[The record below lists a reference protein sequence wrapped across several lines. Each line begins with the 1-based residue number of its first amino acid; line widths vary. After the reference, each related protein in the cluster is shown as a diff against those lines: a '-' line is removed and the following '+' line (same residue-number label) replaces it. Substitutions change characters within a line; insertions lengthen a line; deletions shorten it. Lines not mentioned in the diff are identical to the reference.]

1 MKDKGY
7 RIFVNWTKK
16 TDVFTNQKIFE
27 GTEKLDKLEL
37 GDLLKHCARHKNL
50 VTIGQISGIFVLLK
64 YFEFLKIAF
73 FVDYVDPTMKDPS
86 RALYESCSLSDG
98 IYTKNMLEFKLS
110 QFKMNQ
116 LDLVIP

>member
-1 MKDKGY
+1 
-7 RIFVNWTKK
+7 
-16 TDVFTNQKIFE
+16 
-27 GTEKLDKLEL
+27 
-37 GDLLKHCARHKNL
+37 
-50 VTIGQISGIFVLLK
+50 
-64 YFEFLKIAF
+64 
-73 FVDYVDPTMKDPS
+73 MKDPS

>member
-1 MKDKGY
+1 MYPRHNG
-7 RIFVNWTKK
+7 
-16 TDVFTNQKIFE
+16 NQ
-27 GTEKLDKLEL
+27 
-37 GDLLKHCARHKNL
+37 
-50 VTIGQISGIFVLLK
+50 
-64 YFEFLKIAF
+64 IAF
-73 FVDYVDPTMKDPS
+73 FVDYTDPTMKDPS

>member
-37 GDLLKHCARHKNL
+37 DDLLKHCARHKNL

-73 FVDYVDPTMKDPS
+73 FVDYQDPTMKDPS